1 MIQVV
6 MTSVIANEAMD
17 VEYLSVLI
25 GASLL
30 PVLQEA
36 VMSHFCPDSVSTLIP
51 KPFTR
56 NLL

>member
-36 VMSHFCPDSVSTLIP
+36 VMSHFCPNSMSTLIP
-51 KPFTR
+51 KPF
-56 NLL
+56 